1 MALSGDYTLESGCLI
16 MGVSNFSV
24 RWCQLV
30 KDLSVLIVGS
40 NIIAEVVIDFLLENV
55 TFVVGISVKQQR
67 ISVNIE
73 FYTFICWKFTRANA
87 KSGIVLDKYANN

>member
-1 MALSGDYTLESGCLI
+1 

-24 RWCQLV
+24 RRCQLV
-30 KDLSVLIVGS
+30 KGLSVLIVGS

-67 ISVNIE
+67 LSVNIE
-73 FYTFICWKFTRANA
+73 FYTFIC
-87 KSGIVLDKYANN
+87 